1 MSNETEPSLPLD
13 IPEQPEVVA
22 GQKIAYARVS
32 SKDQNLDRQ
41 LAALKK
47 EKVFRVF
54 TDTVSGSSTQRPGL
68 DGALNY
74 VRAGDQLIVVS
85 MDRLA
90 RSLIDL
96 HRLVDELTERG
107 VSVKFLKE
115 GQTYSLDSSPVA
127 KLMLGLLG
135 SVAEFERSIIRERQ
149 AEGIAKA
156 KARGVYKGRA
166 KVLNEEQ
173 VAQAREWVGAGIP
186 KAEVARRLG
195 IGRTTLYKYSPTNG
209 PLEVVSK
216 REKGDSPQN
225 KCKEDSDI
233 EPVRFFHWPLPR
245 HGGCYGDTNAHCY
258 SKQTEGE
265 KRQELCHP
273 AKQTSDDK

>member
-13 IPEQPEVVA
+13 IPEQPEVVT
-22 GQKIAYARVS
+22 GQKIGYARVS

-96 HRLVDELTERG
+96 HRLVDELAERG

-135 SVAEFERSIIRERQ
+135 SVAEFERSIIRERR

-173 VAQAREWVGAGIP
+173 VVQAREWVSGGVP
-186 KAEVARRLG
+186 KAEVARRFG
-195 IGRTTLYKYSPTNG
+195 IGRTTLYKYLT
-209 PLEVVSK
+209 
-216 REKGDSPQN
+216 Q
-225 KCKEDSDI
+225 
-233 EPVRFFHWPLPR
+233 
-245 HGGCYGDTNAHCY
+245 
-258 SKQTEGE
+258 
-265 KRQELCHP
+265 
-273 AKQTSDDK
+273 

>member
-13 IPEQPEVVA
+13 IPEQPEVVT
-22 GQKIAYARVS
+22 GQKIGYARVS

-68 DGALNY
+68 DGALDY

-96 HRLVDELTERG
+96 HRLVDELAERG

-173 VAQAREWVGAGIP
+173 VVQAREWVSEGVP
-186 KAEVARRLG
+186 KAEVARRFG
-195 IGRTTLYKYSPTNG
+195 IGRTTLYKYLT
-209 PLEVVSK
+209 
-216 REKGDSPQN
+216 Q
-225 KCKEDSDI
+225 
-233 EPVRFFHWPLPR
+233 
-245 HGGCYGDTNAHCY
+245 
-258 SKQTEGE
+258 
-265 KRQELCHP
+265 
-273 AKQTSDDK
+273 

>member
-1 MSNETEPSLPLD
+1 MANETEPSLPLD
-13 IPEQPEVVA
+13 IPEQPEVVT
-22 GQKIAYARVS
+22 GQKIGYARVS

-96 HRLVDELTERG
+96 HHLVDELTERG

-173 VAQAREWVGAGIP
+173 IAQAREWVSAGIP
-186 KAEVARRLG
+186 KAEVARRLD
-195 IGRTTLYKYSPTNG
+195 IGRTTLYKY
-209 PLEVVSK
+209 LA
-216 REKGDSPQN
+216 D
-225 KCKEDSDI
+225 
-233 EPVRFFHWPLPR
+233 
-245 HGGCYGDTNAHCY
+245 
-258 SKQTEGE
+258 
-265 KRQELCHP
+265 
-273 AKQTSDDK
+273 

>member
-13 IPEQPEVVA
+13 IPEQPEVVT
-22 GQKIAYARVS
+22 GQKIGYARVS

-74 VRAGDQLIVVS
+74 VRAGDQLIVAS

-96 HRLVDELTERG
+96 HRLVDELAERG

-173 VAQAREWVGAGIP
+173 VVQAREWVSEGVP
-186 KAEVARRLG
+186 KAEVARRFG
-195 IGRTTLYKYSPTNG
+195 IGRTTLYKYLT
-209 PLEVVSK
+209 
-216 REKGDSPQN
+216 Q
-225 KCKEDSDI
+225 
-233 EPVRFFHWPLPR
+233 
-245 HGGCYGDTNAHCY
+245 
-258 SKQTEGE
+258 
-265 KRQELCHP
+265 
-273 AKQTSDDK
+273 

>member
-13 IPEQPEVVA
+13 ILEQPEVVT
-22 GQKIAYARVS
+22 GQKIGYARVS

-41 LAALKK
+41 TAALKK
-47 EKVFRVF
+47 EKVFRIF

-74 VRAGDQLIVVS
+74 LRAGDQLIVVS

-135 SVAEFERSIIRERQ
+135 SVAEFERAIIRERQ

-166 KVLNEEQ
+166 KVLSEEQ
-173 VAQAREWVGAGIP
+173 VAQARTWVGEGIP
-186 KAEVARRLG
+186 KAEAARRLG
-195 IGRTTLYKYSPTNG
+195 IGRTTLYKYLN
-209 PLEVVSK
+209 
-216 REKGDSPQN
+216 Q
-225 KCKEDSDI
+225 
-233 EPVRFFHWPLPR
+233 
-245 HGGCYGDTNAHCY
+245 
-258 SKQTEGE
+258 
-265 KRQELCHP
+265 
-273 AKQTSDDK
+273 

>member
-1 MSNETEPSLPLD
+1 MTNETEPSLPLD
-13 IPEQPEVVA
+13 IPEQPEAVA
-22 GQKIAYARVS
+22 GQKIGYARVS

-41 LAALKK
+41 TAELKK
-47 EKVFRVF
+47 EKVFRIF

-115 GQTYSLDSSPVA
+115 GQVYSQDSTPVA

-173 VAQAREWVGAGIP
+173 IMQAREWVSEGIP

-195 IGRTTLYKYSPTNG
+195 IGRTTLYKYLN
-209 PLEVVSK
+209 
-216 REKGDSPQN
+216 Q
-225 KCKEDSDI
+225 
-233 EPVRFFHWPLPR
+233 
-245 HGGCYGDTNAHCY
+245 
-258 SKQTEGE
+258 
-265 KRQELCHP
+265 
-273 AKQTSDDK
+273 

>member
-13 IPEQPEVVA
+13 IPEQPEVVT
-22 GQKIAYARVS
+22 GQKIGYARVS

-96 HRLVDELTERG
+96 HRLVDELAERG

-166 KVLNEEQ
+166 KALNEEQ
-173 VAQAREWVGAGIP
+173 VVQAREWVSEGVP
-186 KAEVARRLG
+186 KAEVARRFG
-195 IGRTTLYKYSPTNG
+195 IGRTTLYKYLT
-209 PLEVVSK
+209 
-216 REKGDSPQN
+216 Q
-225 KCKEDSDI
+225 
-233 EPVRFFHWPLPR
+233 
-245 HGGCYGDTNAHCY
+245 
-258 SKQTEGE
+258 
-265 KRQELCHP
+265 
-273 AKQTSDDK
+273 

>member
-1 MSNETEPSLPLD
+1 MANETEPSLPLD
-13 IPEQPEVVA
+13 IPEQPEVVT
-22 GQKIAYARVS
+22 GQKIGYARVG

-47 EKVFRVF
+47 EKVFRIF

-115 GQTYSLDSSPVA
+115 GQTYSLNSTPIA

-195 IGRTTLYKYSPTNG
+195 IGRTTLYKY
-209 PLEVVSK
+209 LA
-216 REKGDSPQN
+216 D
-225 KCKEDSDI
+225 
-233 EPVRFFHWPLPR
+233 
-245 HGGCYGDTNAHCY
+245 
-258 SKQTEGE
+258 
-265 KRQELCHP
+265 
-273 AKQTSDDK
+273 

>member
-13 IPEQPEVVA
+13 IPEQPEVIV
-22 GQKIAYARVS
+22 GQKIGYARVS

-74 VRAGDQLIVVS
+74 VRAGGQLIVVS

-96 HRLVDELTERG
+96 HRLVDDLTERG

-115 GQTYSLDSSPVA
+115 GQVYSQDSTPVA

-173 VAQAREWVGAGIP
+173 IMQAREWVSAGIP

-195 IGRTTLYKYSPTNG
+195 IGRTTLYKY
-209 PLEVVSK
+209 LA
-216 REKGDSPQN
+216 D
-225 KCKEDSDI
+225 
-233 EPVRFFHWPLPR
+233 
-245 HGGCYGDTNAHCY
+245 
-258 SKQTEGE
+258 
-265 KRQELCHP
+265 
-273 AKQTSDDK
+273 

>member
-1 MSNETEPSLPLD
+1 MYKRQPLD
-13 IPEQPEVVA
+13 IPEQPEVVT
-22 GQKIAYARVS
+22 GQKIGYARVS

-96 HRLVDELTERG
+96 HRLVDELAERG

-173 VAQAREWVGAGIP
+173 VVQAREWVSEGVP
-186 KAEVARRLG
+186 KAEVARRFG
-195 IGRTTLYKYSPTNG
+195 IGRTTLYKYLT
-209 PLEVVSK
+209 
-216 REKGDSPQN
+216 Q
-225 KCKEDSDI
+225 
-233 EPVRFFHWPLPR
+233 
-245 HGGCYGDTNAHCY
+245 
-258 SKQTEGE
+258 
-265 KRQELCHP
+265 
-273 AKQTSDDK
+273 

>member
-1 MSNETEPSLPLD
+1 MSDETEPSLPLD

-47 EKVFRVF
+47 EKVFRIF

-135 SVAEFERSIIRERQ
+135 SVAEFERAIIRERQ

-173 VAQAREWVGAGIP
+173 IMQAREWVSEGVP
-186 KAEVARRLG
+186 KTEVARRFG
-195 IGRTTLYKYSPTNG
+195 IGRTTLYKY
-209 PLEVVSK
+209 LA
-216 REKGDSPQN
+216 D
-225 KCKEDSDI
+225 
-233 EPVRFFHWPLPR
+233 
-245 HGGCYGDTNAHCY
+245 
-258 SKQTEGE
+258 
-265 KRQELCHP
+265 
-273 AKQTSDDK
+273 

>member
-1 MSNETEPSLPLD
+1 MANETEPSLPLN
-13 IPEQPEVVA
+13 ITEQPEVIA
-22 GQKIAYARVS
+22 GQKIGYARVN

-96 HRLVDELTERG
+96 HHLVDELTERG

-173 VAQAREWVGAGIP
+173 IAQAREWVSAGIP
-186 KAEVARRLG
+186 KAEVARRLD
-195 IGRTTLYKYSPTNG
+195 IGRTTLYKY
-209 PLEVVSK
+209 LA
-216 REKGDSPQN
+216 D
-225 KCKEDSDI
+225 
-233 EPVRFFHWPLPR
+233 
-245 HGGCYGDTNAHCY
+245 
-258 SKQTEGE
+258 
-265 KRQELCHP
+265 
-273 AKQTSDDK
+273 

>member
-1 MSNETEPSLPLD
+1 MTNGTEPPLPLD

-22 GQKIAYARVS
+22 GQKIGYARVS

-41 LAALKK
+41 TAALKK
-47 EKVFRVF
+47 EKVFRIF

-68 DGALNY
+68 EGALNY
-74 VRAGDQLIVVS
+74 LRTGDRLIVVS

-115 GQTYSLDSSPVA
+115 GQVYSQDSTPIA

-135 SVAEFERSIIRERQ
+135 SVAEFERAIIRERQ

-173 VAQAREWVGAGIP
+173 IMQAREWVSEGIP
-186 KAEVARRLG
+186 KAEVVRRLG
-195 IGRTTLYKYSPTNG
+195 IGRTTLYKYLN
-209 PLEVVSK
+209 
-216 REKGDSPQN
+216 Q
-225 KCKEDSDI
+225 
-233 EPVRFFHWPLPR
+233 
-245 HGGCYGDTNAHCY
+245 
-258 SKQTEGE
+258 
-265 KRQELCHP
+265 
-273 AKQTSDDK
+273 

>member
-13 IPEQPEVVA
+13 IPEQSEAVA
-22 GQKIAYARVS
+22 GQKIGYARVS

-41 LAALKK
+41 TAALKK
-47 EKVFRVF
+47 EKVFRIF

-74 VRAGDQLIVVS
+74 LRAGDQLIVVS

-115 GQTYSLDSSPVA
+115 GQVYSKDSTPVA

-135 SVAEFERSIIRERQ
+135 SVAEFERAIIRERQ

-156 KARGVYKGRA
+156 KARGAYKGRA

-173 VAQAREWVGAGIP
+173 IMQAREWVSEGIP

-195 IGRTTLYKYSPTNG
+195 IGRTTLYKYLS
-209 PLEVVSK
+209 
-216 REKGDSPQN
+216 Q
-225 KCKEDSDI
+225 
-233 EPVRFFHWPLPR
+233 
-245 HGGCYGDTNAHCY
+245 
-258 SKQTEGE
+258 
-265 KRQELCHP
+265 
-273 AKQTSDDK
+273 

>member
-1 MSNETEPSLPLD
+1 MTNETEPSLPLD
-13 IPEQPEVVA
+13 IPEQPEAVA
-22 GQKIAYARVS
+22 GQKIGYARVS

-47 EKVFRVF
+47 ENVFRIF
-54 TDTVSGSSTQRPGL
+54 TDTVSGLSTQRPGL

-74 VRAGDQLIVVS
+74 LRTGDQLIAVS

-135 SVAEFERSIIRERQ
+135 SVAEFERAIIRERQ

-173 VAQAREWVGAGIP
+173 IIQARKWVSEGIP

-195 IGRTTLYKYSPTNG
+195 IGRTTLYKYLN
-209 PLEVVSK
+209 
-216 REKGDSPQN
+216 Q
-225 KCKEDSDI
+225 
-233 EPVRFFHWPLPR
+233 
-245 HGGCYGDTNAHCY
+245 
-258 SKQTEGE
+258 
-265 KRQELCHP
+265 
-273 AKQTSDDK
+273 

>member
-13 IPEQPEVVA
+13 IPEQPEVVT
-22 GQKIAYARVS
+22 GQKIGYARVS

-96 HRLVDELTERG
+96 HRLVDELAERG

-173 VAQAREWVGAGIP
+173 VVQAREWVSEGVP
-186 KAEVARRLG
+186 KAEVARRFG
-195 IGRTTLYKYSPTNG
+195 IGRTTLYKYLTQKP
-209 PLEVVSK
+209 
-216 REKGDSPQN
+216 
-225 KCKEDSDI
+225 
-233 EPVRFFHWPLPR
+233 
-245 HGGCYGDTNAHCY
+245 
-258 SKQTEGE
+258 
-265 KRQELCHP
+265 
-273 AKQTSDDK
+273 

>member
-13 IPEQPEVVA
+13 IPEQPEVVT
-22 GQKIAYARVS
+22 GQKIGYARVS

-41 LAALKK
+41 TAALKK
-47 EKVFRVF
+47 EKVFRIF

-74 VRAGDQLIVVS
+74 LRAGDQLIVVS

-135 SVAEFERSIIRERQ
+135 SVAEFERAIIRERQ

-166 KVLNEEQ
+166 KVLSEEQ
-173 VAQAREWVGAGIP
+173 VAQARTWVGEGIP
-186 KAEVARRLG
+186 KAEAARRLG
-195 IGRTTLYKYSPTNG
+195 IGRTTLYKYFN
-209 PLEVVSK
+209 
-216 REKGDSPQN
+216 Q
-225 KCKEDSDI
+225 
-233 EPVRFFHWPLPR
+233 
-245 HGGCYGDTNAHCY
+245 
-258 SKQTEGE
+258 
-265 KRQELCHP
+265 
-273 AKQTSDDK
+273 

>member
-1 MSNETEPSLPLD
+1 MSTETEPSLPLD
-13 IPEQPEVVA
+13 IPEQSEAVA
-22 GQKIAYARVS
+22 GQKIGYARVS

-41 LAALKK
+41 TAALKK
-47 EKVFRVF
+47 EKVFRIF

-74 VRAGDQLIVVS
+74 LRAGDQLIVVS

-115 GQTYSLDSSPVA
+115 GQVYSKDSTPVA

-135 SVAEFERSIIRERQ
+135 SVAEFERAIIRERQ

-156 KARGVYKGRA
+156 KARGAYKGRA

-173 VAQAREWVGAGIP
+173 IMQAREWVSEGIP

-195 IGRTTLYKYSPTNG
+195 IGRTTLYKYLS
-209 PLEVVSK
+209 
-216 REKGDSPQN
+216 Q
-225 KCKEDSDI
+225 
-233 EPVRFFHWPLPR
+233 
-245 HGGCYGDTNAHCY
+245 
-258 SKQTEGE
+258 
-265 KRQELCHP
+265 
-273 AKQTSDDK
+273 

>member
-1 MSNETEPSLPLD
+1 MSNETDPSLPLD
-13 IPEQPEVVA
+13 LPEQPEVVA
-22 GQKIAYARVS
+22 EQKIGYARVS

-41 LAALKK
+41 LVALKK

-54 TDTVSGSSTQRPGL
+54 TDTVSGSSPQRPGL

-173 VAQAREWVGAGIP
+173 VVQAREWVGEGIP

-195 IGRTTLYKYSPTNG
+195 IGRTTLYKYLAG
-209 PLEVVSK
+209 
-216 REKGDSPQN
+216 
-225 KCKEDSDI
+225 
-233 EPVRFFHWPLPR
+233 
-245 HGGCYGDTNAHCY
+245 
-258 SKQTEGE
+258 
-265 KRQELCHP
+265 
-273 AKQTSDDK
+273 